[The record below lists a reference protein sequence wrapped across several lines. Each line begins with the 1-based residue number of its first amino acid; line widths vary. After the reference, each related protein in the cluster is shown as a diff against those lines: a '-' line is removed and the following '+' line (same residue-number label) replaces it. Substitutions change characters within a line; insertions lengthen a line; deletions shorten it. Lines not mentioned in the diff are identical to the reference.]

1 MTRGRPPEGPKLV
14 ERLDG
19 SPEAKQRLQVILQ
32 TLTGEKTVEAA
43 CAELQ
48 IGEAAFH
55 KLRQRTLQDAVTSL
69 EPRPAGRPPQ
79 PVSPEAEQVTELQ
92 RQMRELKID
101 LRASQLRTEIA
112 LTMPHLLLRND
123 PAASKKK
130 TTPQATE
137 KTPAPPSPPSPPEKP
152 SDKTS

>member
-19 SPEAKQRLQVILQ
+19 SPQAKQRLAVILQ
-32 TLTGEKTVEAA
+32 TITGETTVEAA
-43 CAELQ
+43 CAELD

-69 EPRPAGRPPQ
+69 EPRPAGRPPT

-92 RQMRELKID
+92 KQMRELKID
-101 LRASQLRTEIA
+101 LRAAQIRTEIA

-123 PAASKKK
+123 PAAAAKKK
-130 TTPQATE
+130 TPE
-137 KTPAPPSPPSPPEKP
+137 KTPAPP
-152 SDKTS
+152 DKAS